1 MAELKPCPFCGGD
14 VEETGGSC
22 NFGKKIMTLNVKCR
36 KCGTSVALKTAWNT
50 NAYIEAVEAWNRRVM
65 MAKFISKS
73 QMEELEDACT
83 FGIEGANKLLKKYA
97 GIQARA
103 YTAYNYYDENDNF
116 LANSDEADIYGL
128 LEMAG
133 VEVRH
138 GG

>member
-1 MAELKPCPFCGGD
+1 
-14 VEETGGSC
+14 
-22 NFGKKIMTLNVKCR
+22 
-36 KCGTSVALKTAWNT
+36 
-50 NAYIEAVEAWNRRVM
+50 
-65 MAKFISKS
+65 MAKFITKS

-83 FGIEGANKLLKKYA
+83 SGIEGGANKLLKKYA

>member
-1 MAELKPCPFCGGD
+1 
-14 VEETGGSC
+14 
-22 NFGKKIMTLNVKCR
+22 
-36 KCGTSVALKTAWNT
+36 
-50 NAYIEAVEAWNRRVM
+50 M

-73 QMEELEDACT
+73 QMEELEDACA
-83 FGIEGANKLLKKYA
+83 FGIEGANILLKKYA
-97 GIQARA
+97 GIPARA
-103 YTAYNYYDENDNF
+103 YTAYSYYDENDNF

>member
-1 MAELKPCPFCGGD
+1 
-14 VEETGGSC
+14 
-22 NFGKKIMTLNVKCR
+22 
-36 KCGTSVALKTAWNT
+36 
-50 NAYIEAVEAWNRRVM
+50 

-73 QMEELEDACT
+73 QMEELEDACA
-83 FGIEGANKLLKKYA
+83 FGTEGANKLLEKYA

-116 LANSDEADIYGL
+116 LANSDETDLDDL
-128 LEMAG
+128 LEKAN

>member
-1 MAELKPCPFCGGD
+1 
-14 VEETGGSC
+14 
-22 NFGKKIMTLNVKCR
+22 
-36 KCGTSVALKTAWNT
+36 
-50 NAYIEAVEAWNRRVM
+50 
-65 MAKFISKS
+65 MAKFITKS

-83 FGIEGANKLLKKYA
+83 SGIEGANKLLKKYA

-103 YTAYNYYDENDNF
+103 YTAYNYYDE
-116 LANSDEADIYGL
+116 ADIYGL

>member
-1 MAELKPCPFCGGD
+1 
-14 VEETGGSC
+14 
-22 NFGKKIMTLNVKCR
+22 
-36 KCGTSVALKTAWNT
+36 
-50 NAYIEAVEAWNRRVM
+50 
-65 MAKFISKS
+65 MAKFITKS
-73 QMEELEDACT
+73 QMEELEDAGT
-83 FGIEGANKLLKKYA
+83 SGIEGTNKLLKKYA

-103 YTAYNYYDENDNF
+103 YTAYNYYDENDDF

>member
-1 MAELKPCPFCGGD
+1 
-14 VEETGGSC
+14 
-22 NFGKKIMTLNVKCR
+22 
-36 KCGTSVALKTAWNT
+36 
-50 NAYIEAVEAWNRRVM
+50 
-65 MAKFISKS
+65 MAKLISKS
-73 QMEELEDACT
+73 QMEELEDART

>member
-1 MAELKPCPFCGGD
+1 
-14 VEETGGSC
+14 
-22 NFGKKIMTLNVKCR
+22 
-36 KCGTSVALKTAWNT
+36 
-50 NAYIEAVEAWNRRVM
+50 M
-65 MAKFISKS
+65 MDKFISKS
-73 QMEELEDACT
+73 QMEELEDACA
-83 FGIEGANKLLKKYA
+83 FGIEGANKLLEKYV

-103 YTAYNYYDENDNF
+103 YTAYNYYDENDDF

>member
-1 MAELKPCPFCGGD
+1 
-14 VEETGGSC
+14 
-22 NFGKKIMTLNVKCR
+22 
-36 KCGTSVALKTAWNT
+36 
-50 NAYIEAVEAWNRRVM
+50 
-65 MAKFISKS
+65 MAKFITKS

-83 FGIEGANKLLKKYA
+83 SGIEGANKLLKKYA
-97 GIQARA
+97 GIQVRA